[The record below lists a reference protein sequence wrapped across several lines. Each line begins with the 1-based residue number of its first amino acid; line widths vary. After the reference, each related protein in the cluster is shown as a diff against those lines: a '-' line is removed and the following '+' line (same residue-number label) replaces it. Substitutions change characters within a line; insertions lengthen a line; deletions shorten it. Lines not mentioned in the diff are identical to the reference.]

1 MLTTFDDY
9 LTHQTPDSFANVA
22 TSDRNFFDR
31 YYFGCHDLTG
41 DTFLV
46 IAMGAYPNLG
56 VMDAFAT
63 CVQRHDTQYVV
74 RASRALGSDRSKSV
88 VGPIGVEVL
97 EGLKR
102 IRVWCEPNDY
112 GLDFDL
118 TFDGITVPFEEPHFN
133 RRSGNRIVMDYSRL
147 TQPGRW
153 SGKLNVGGE
162 SLDVSPDGW
171 WGARDH
177 SWGIRPVGDREPASA
192 PDPTASRGFYWNWS
206 PMQFEDSSALMYT
219 VSENDDAT
227 RWHEAAAILRGET
240 TEPLSVIKHDWKLKS
255 GTRTFDG
262 GSPVLAKSDGSEM
275 TVELEPVTLLHM
287 AGAGYSYMGDLWR
300 HGQYQGELEVEGET
314 WDISD
319 QEFVKGLAG
328 QNQNMCM
335 IKADGLT
342 GYGIFELIIFGLYE
356 PYGFRALTDVAP

>member
-1 MLTTFDDY
+1 MLTKFDDY
-9 LTHQTPDSFANVA
+9 LTHQTPDSFASVA

-46 IAMGAYPNLG
+46 IAMGAYPNIG

-74 RASRALGSDRSKSV
+74 RASRALGSDRSNSV

-97 EGLKR
+97 EGLKK
-102 IRVWCEPNDY
+102 IRVWCEPNEH

-118 TFDGITVPFEEPHFN
+118 TFEGSTPPFEEPHFN
-133 RRSGNRIVMDYSRL
+133 RRSGNKIVMDYSRL

-153 SGKLNVGGE
+153 SGTLNVGGE
-162 SLDVSPDGW
+162 AHDVSPDGW

-177 SWGIRPVGDREPASA
+177 SWGIRPIGDREPPGA
-192 PDPTASRGFYWNWS
+192 PDRNASRGFYWNWS
-206 PMQFEDSSALMYT
+206 PMQFEDRALMYT
-219 VSENDDAT
+219 VSENDDAS
-227 RWHEAAAILRGET
+227 RWHEAAALLYPNGDQET
-240 TEPLSVIKHDWKLKS
+240 LSVVRHDWKLKK
-255 GTRTFDG
+255 GTRIFDG
-262 GSPVLAKSDGSEM
+262 GSTVLARDDGSEM
-275 TVELEPVTLLHM
+275 TVELEPITLLHM
-287 AGAGYSYMGDLWR
+287 AGAGYAYLGDLWR
-300 HGQYQGELEVEGET
+300 HAQYHGELVVEGDT

-319 QEFVKGLAG
+319 EKFVKGLAG
-328 QNQNMCM
+328 QNQTVC
-335 IKADGLT
+335 KVSADGAA

-356 PYGFRALTDVAP
+356 PYGFRALTDVAK